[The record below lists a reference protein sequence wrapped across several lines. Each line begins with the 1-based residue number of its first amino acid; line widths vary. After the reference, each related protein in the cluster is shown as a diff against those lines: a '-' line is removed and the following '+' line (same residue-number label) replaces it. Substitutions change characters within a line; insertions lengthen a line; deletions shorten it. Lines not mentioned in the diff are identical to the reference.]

1 MILEFLRAIHV
12 FACFRADHLLGF
24 GVLLPFQGEHEQLQC
39 GVVEL
44 ISLLVFALI
53 VVLDGLFDCVDCS
66 SEEIGIAHGEGEFR
80 DFLFA
85 CSFVIREEGGGGRED
100 ERQGKRARFAAGWRS
115 MEGGMRRKVEL
126 EAKQGDV

>member
-24 GVLLPFQGEHEQLQC
+24 GVLLPFQGEHEQLQR

-53 VVLDGLFDCVDCS
+53 VVLDGLFDGVDCS
-66 SEEIGIAHGEGEFR
+66 SEEVGIAHGEGGGW

-85 CSFVIREEGGGGRED
+85 RSFVIREEGGGTEGED
-100 ERQGKRARFAAGWRS
+100 ERQGKRARFAAVGGIWRA
-115 MEGGMRRKVEL
+115 V
-126 EAKQGDV
+126 